1 MTTAAELQSAMIQGR
16 AAAVGAANPYAGKG
30 ALATS
35 WRMGYKAML
44 RDKITTLEA
53 RQGT

>member
-1 MTTAAELQSAMIQGR
+1 MTTAAELQSAMMQGR
-16 AAAVGAANPYAGKG
+16 SAAVGAANPYEGQG

-44 RDKITTLEA
+44 RDKITTLDA
-53 RQGT
+53 RQGS